1 MMAGIDEVEKLPTN
15 QTPVNKPASGTYGE
29 GAALQGLKSA
39 LPGVAASPGQG
50 SSAPSQV
57 SDKPV
62 TPARSSRSSAIP
74 GVPAPILK
82 PSTQPSMDVGAA
94 PTPTAQMPMMTGAQ
108 RRMQI
113 LDQLANSPEVSEVTR
128 EWAQR
133 VLNVLAG

>member
-1 MMAGIDEVEKLPTN
+1 MAGIDEVEKLPTN
-15 QTPVNKPASGTYGE
+15 QAPVNQPASGTYGE
-29 GAALQGLKSA
+29 KAALQGLKSA

-50 SSAPSQV
+50 PSAPPQV
-57 SDKPV
+57 SDQPV

-74 GVPAPILK
+74 GVPGPILK
-82 PSTQPSMDVGAA
+82 PSTQPSVDVAA
-94 PTPTAQMPMMTGAQ
+94 PPTPAAEMPMMTGAQ